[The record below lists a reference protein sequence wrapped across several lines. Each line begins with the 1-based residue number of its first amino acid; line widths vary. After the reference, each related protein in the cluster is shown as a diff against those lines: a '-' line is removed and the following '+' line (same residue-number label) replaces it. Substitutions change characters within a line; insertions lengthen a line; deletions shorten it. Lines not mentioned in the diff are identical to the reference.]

1 MAMTSL
7 KTKTSKAPT
16 VGCSFHGRLL
26 AVAMLSLALPLG
38 VAGAPPNKSQTE
50 PSSSK
55 VEKRLA
61 AAAMIL
67 RESLSKKEEHTLTK
81 LLRKA
86 DCVGVFPSVWKG
98 ALIIGGRYGQGFV
111 TCRLPEG
118 GWSRPASFR
127 IEGGNIG
134 LQIGGSTTDL
144 VLLFNGERSVS
155 KLLRTKFTLGVG
167 SAAAAGPVG
176 RTASV
181 ETDALFGAKIVG
193 YSRSRGAFAGIAL
206 DGATMRPIHKA
217 NRRLYGFE
225 PVVKTILR
233 GQVDPPAS
241 ARPLLDLLAEYSP
254 VKQVSD

>member
-1 MAMTSL
+1 MMTSL
-7 KTKTSKAPT
+7 KTKTSRART
-16 VGCSFHGRLL
+16 VRSSFHSRLL
-26 AVAMLSLALPLG
+26 PAAMLSLTLPLG
-38 VAGAPPNKSQTE
+38 VAGAPPNKSQAE
-50 PSSSK
+50 PSISK

-61 AAAMIL
+61 AATMTL
-67 RESLSKKEEHTLTK
+67 RESLPKKENHTPTE

-111 TCRLPEG
+111 SCRLPEG
-118 GWSRPASFR
+118 GWNGPAGFR
-127 IEGGNIG
+127 IEGANIG
-134 LQIGGSTTDL
+134 LQIGGTATDL
-144 VLLFNGERSVS
+144 VLLFNGEKSIS
-155 KLLRTKFTLGVG
+155 KLLRTKFTLGVD

-181 ETDALFGAKIVG
+181 ETDALFGAEIVG
-193 YSRSRGAFAGIAL
+193 YSRSRGVFAGIAL
-206 DGATMRPIHKA
+206 DGATMRPVHKA
-217 NRRLYGFE
+217 NRRIYGFE

-254 VKQVSD
+254 AKQVSN